1 MVHYGGAKRSGRGIV
16 AASAVAVLGIAVPAA
31 AFFITPTVRGDS
43 PETRIHLLADGVE
56 REVNSSRPTVA
67 EALAEAQIS
76 LGPDDE
82 ISPPLSSPLLEG
94 MTLQV
99 VRVERKEVTQEEKVP
114 YQTVFK
120 RVTRR
125 YRKLPTIIVP
135 GKPGLVRRT
144 YEVITR
150 NGREVGRRPRET
162 QIVQAPVDQIVSLRS
177 EMGLPSRGYFG
188 GSRVFR
194 MMATAYDP
202 GPASCGPRATGRTAI
217 GMRAG
222 HGVVAVDPRVIPLRA
237 RLYIEGY
244 GHAIAG
250 DTGGAIKGHRIDL
263 GYNSRSA
270 ALRFGR
276 RPVTVHVLD

>member
-1 MVHYGGAKRSGRGIV
+1 MVQFGSAKRSGRGIA
-16 AASAVAVLGIAVPAA
+16 AASAVALLGLAVPSTALL
-31 AFFITPTVRGDS
+31 FTPTVRGAS
-43 PETRIHLLADGVE
+43 TETNVRLLADGVE
-56 REVNSSRPTVA
+56 REWKSSRLTVA
-67 EALAEAQIS
+67 DALAEAQVTLAS
-76 LGPDDE
+76 QDE
-82 ISPPLSSPLLEG
+82 VSPPLSSPLLEG
-94 MTLQV
+94 ITVQV
-99 VRVERKEVTQEEKVP
+99 VRIECREVTQEEKVP

-120 RVTRR
+120 RVTQRF
-125 YRKLPTIIVP
+125 RKLPTIIVP

-150 NGREVGRRPRET
+150 NGREVGRRPRGT
-162 QIVQAPVDQIVSLRS
+162 QLVHAPVDQIVSLRS
-177 EMGLPSRGYFG
+177 SLGLASRGYFG

-194 MMATAYDP
+194 MVATAYDP
-202 GPASCGPRATGRTAI
+202 SPASCGRGATGRTAI

-263 GYNSRSA
+263 GYDSRRA

>member
-1 MVHYGGAKRSGRGIV
+1 MVQSGGAKRSGRGIA
-16 AASAVAVLGIAVPAA
+16 AASAAALLGIAIPAA
-31 AFFITPTVRGDS
+31 AFLFTPTVRGAS
-43 PETRIHLLADGVE
+43 TETTVHLLADGVE
-56 REVNSSRPTVA
+56 REWKSSRLTVA
-67 EALAEAQIS
+67 DALAEAQVT
-76 LGPDDE
+76 LDPNDE

-99 VRVERKEVTQEEKVP
+99 VRVDSREVTKEEKVP

-120 RVTRR
+120 RVSQRF
-125 YRKLPTIIVP
+125 RKLPTIVVP

-150 NGREVGRRPRET
+150 NGREVGRRPLDT
-162 QIVQAPVDQIVSLRS
+162 QIVRAPVDQIVSLRGDQ
-177 EMGLPSRGYFG
+177 GLPSRGYFA
-188 GSRVFR
+188 GSRVLR
-194 MMATAYDP
+194 MVATAYDP
-202 GPASCGPRATGRTAI
+202 SPASCGRGATGRTAI
-217 GMRAG
+217 GLRAG
-222 HGVVAVDPRVIPLRA
+222 RGVVAVDPRIIPLGA

-263 GYNSRSA
+263 GYDSRRA